1 MKIRRCLETPMR
13 GTAREN
19 HLMNLVKT
27 AAVSL
32 IALAAALPALAGE
45 ITVYSAYEEDEIAE
59 YVAAA
64 EAALPG
70 LKINILRLSTGN
82 LAARLIAEAAN
93 PQADMIWG
101 QGITATMDPQIL
113 DQLEPYAP
121 RNVAILD
128 ARYRD
133 PQDRWFAPTGYMGT
147 FCVNTER
154 LKAKGLPMPKSW
166 KDLENPAF
174 KDEVLM
180 PDPNSSGT
188 GYLHVNALLQTLGD
202 DEGWAQLERV
212 DSNIAQ
218 YTSSGSK
225 PCKSVRA
232 GEYTVGI
239 SLAITAVQSVEA
251 GYPLV
256 AVFPEERTGYELE
269 AAGMMKA
276 SDNKEDVKRFMDWM
290 LTDDAASQYSKFK
303 LLITIPGVAPS
314 DAVTKAGV
322 PGDLG
327 MILATQDFAASAA
340 RQDAIKA
347 TWKEKFGR

>member
-1 MKIRRCLETPMR
+1 MTRMR
-13 GTAREN
+13 T
-19 HLMNLVKT
+19 T
-27 AAVSL
+27 AVSL
-32 IALAAALPALAGE
+32 LALGLAMPALAGE
-45 ITVYSAYEEDEIAE
+45 ITVYTAYEEDEIAD

-64 EAALPG
+64 EAALPD
-70 LKINILRLSTGN
+70 LKINVLRLSTGT

-101 QGITATMDPQIL
+101 QGVTATMDPQIL
-113 DQLEPYAP
+113 DQLEPYTP
-121 RNVAILD
+121 KNVEILD

-133 PQDRWFAPTGYMGT
+133 PENRWFAPTGYMGT

-154 LKAKGLPMPKSW
+154 LKEKGLPMPKSW

-202 DEGWAQLERV
+202 EEGWAQLERI
-212 DSNIAQ
+212 DKNIAQ

-225 PCKSVRA
+225 PCKSARA

-276 SDNKEDVKRFMDWM
+276 SDNKEDVKRFMDWL
-290 LTDDAASQYSKFK
+290 LTDDAASHYSRFK

-314 DAVTKAGV
+314 DAVVQAGV

-327 MILATQDFAASAA
+327 TILATQDFTVSAA
-340 RQDAIKA
+340 RQDEIKE
-347 TWKEKFGR
+347 TWREKFGR